1 MYSQKPP
8 KEWCE
13 FCEKILPFRHKCI
26 KCTTCKQ
33 KHPSSFDPNSKYFDS
48 CSYFCSYCCKSGHNS
63 SNYRVKL
70 KVPRCTKC
78 FQQGHKIE
86 DYGHSTADCKQKLF
100 CEYCDKKGHEKY
112 SCKTKCPYC
121 KDAGHHRADC
131 SRYCINCRKGGH
143 NIFNYRQIVKFAAYN
158 AILKCITIHI
168 AIIATKLVIKVLI
181 ANQIQF
187 SNIVVNEDT
196 MLPSN
201 PHNFF
206 RMLDYFFFFQQVYNI
221 VWSSSEKSSTLGE
234 ENISDEEC
242 KQINEV
248 AKYYKEDLH
257 FLGLQLWQNSI
268 KLSQICIIL
277 KDIRMMNK
285 LDNLQIDIRQ
295 NKIGKNGVES
305 LTNFI
310 KLQKNLKTLG
320 LSLNKNLIGEQGAQ
334 MIGYCLQDL
343 PQLESLEIFL
353 TDNVVGQDGF
363 SILMSGVENLEKLNR
378 FIMRAQNC
386 RIKDVGANSM
396 FYILSKKNIL
406 KELIINLDANSLTNA
421 IVEDFQ
427 QMMNNLQNNLNVFEL
442 SVCQNGLTTEG
453 IKSIMEYSIK
463 PQNLQRLRL
472 FLCFNINTSPQFFP
486 KELGLLTKLKIL
498 SLGFEQQ
505 YKIQQYIQLSFIS
518 QFRDMLIGDI
528 QAKEIFGA
536 ISQLENL
543 HTMIVHLGYQQKIL
557 FSFQKIIWFK
567 FRQNVISQK
576 SYTDFQKMILQLQ
589 YLTLFYIEFR
599 DNNIMIRK
607 HELNK
612 IKKYVYDKYANVLS
626 SIAYEKYIKQQL
638 LYKSDFS
645 HWDLSMG

>member
-1 MYSQKPP
+1 MEQLAQELKRKNIITTEIVQI
-8 KEWCE
+8 KED
-13 FCEKILPFRHKCI
+13 
-26 KCTTCKQ
+26 Q
-33 KHPSSFDPNSKYFDS
+33 N
-48 CSYFCSYCCKSGHNS
+48 
-63 SNYRVKL
+63 KL
-70 KVPRCTKC
+70 AFK
-78 FQQGHKIE
+78 
-86 DYGHSTADCKQKLF
+86 KL
-100 CEYCDKKGHEKY
+100 
-112 SCKTKCPYC
+112 
-121 KDAGHHRADC
+121 
-131 SRYCINCRKGGH
+131 
-143 NIFNYRQIVKFAAYN
+143 
-158 AILKCITIHI
+158 
-168 AIIATKLVIKVLI
+168 
-181 ANQIQF
+181 
-187 SNIVVNEDT
+187 
-196 MLPSN
+196 
-201 PHNFF
+201 
-206 RMLDYFFFFQQVYNI
+206 
-221 VWSSSEKSSTLGE
+221 E
-234 ENISDEEC
+234 ENISDDEC

-248 AKYYKEDLH
+248 AKYYKDDLH

-268 KLSQICIIL
+268 KLSQISMIL
-277 KDIRMMNK
+277 KDIGMMHQLN
-285 LDNLQIDIRQ
+285 NLQIDIRQ

-320 LSLNKNLIGEQGAQ
+320 LSLTKNLIGEQGAQ

-363 SILMSGVENLEKLNR
+363 SILMSGVENLEKLSR

-396 FYILSKKNIL
+396 FYILSKKNTL

-427 QMMNNLQNNLNVFEL
+427 QMMNNLQSNLNVFEL

-453 IKSIMEYSIK
+453 IKSIMEYAVK
-463 PQNLQRLRL
+463 PQNLERLRL

-486 KELGLLTKLKIL
+486 KELGLLSKLKIL
-498 SLGFEQQ
+498 SLGFE
-505 YKIQQYIQLSFIS
+505 
-518 QFRDMLIGDI
+518 DMLIGDI

-543 HTMIVHLGYQQKIL
+543 HTMIIHLG
-557 FSFQKIIWFK
+557 
-567 FRQNVISQK
+567 QNVISSK
-576 SYTDFQKMILQLQ
+576 SYLEFQKMILQLQ
-589 YLTLFYIEFR
+589 YLTLFYYEFR

-626 SIAYEKYIKQQL
+626 AIAYEKFIKQQL
-638 LYKSDFS
+638 IYKSDFS

>member
-1 MYSQKPP
+1 MESIIQELKKRNIITTEIVQV
-8 KEWCE
+8 KEDQNKLA
-13 FCEKILPFRHKCI
+13 FKKL
-26 KCTTCKQ
+26 Q
-33 KHPSSFDPNSKYFDS
+33 
-48 CSYFCSYCCKSGHNS
+48 NS
-63 SNYRVKL
+63 SL
-70 KVPRCTKC
+70 I
-78 FQQGHKIE
+78 F
-86 DYGHSTADCKQKLF
+86 
-100 CEYCDKKGHEKY
+100 Y
-112 SCKTKCPYC
+112 SY
-121 KDAGHHRADC
+121 
-131 SRYCINCRKGGH
+131 
-143 NIFNYRQIVKFAAYN
+143 QYN
-158 AILKCITIHI
+158 
-168 AIIATKLVIKVLI
+168 
-181 ANQIQF
+181 
-187 SNIVVNEDT
+187 
-196 MLPSN
+196 
-201 PHNFF
+201 F
-206 RMLDYFFFFQQVYNI
+206 R
-221 VWSSSEKSSTLGE
+221 E

-248 AKYYKEDLH
+248 AKYYKDDLH

-268 KLSQICIIL
+268 KLSQIGTIL
-277 KDIRMMNK
+277 KEIGMMNK

-320 LSLNKNLIGEQGAQ
+320 LSLTKNLIGEQGAQ

-363 SILMSGVENLEKLNR
+363 SILMSGVENLTKLNR

-396 FYILSKKNIL
+396 FYILSKKNTL

-427 QMMNNLQNNLNVFEL
+427 QMMNNLQSNLYVFEL

-463 PQNLQRLRL
+463 PQNLERLRL

-486 KELGLLTKLKIL
+486 KELGLLSNLKIL

-505 YKIQQYIQLSFIS
+505 YYVKKQKNIYIFYFI
-518 QFRDMLIGDI
+518 FRDMLIGDI

-543 HTMIVHLGYQQKIL
+543 HTMIIHLG
-557 FSFQKIIWFK
+557 
-567 FRQNVISQK
+567 
-576 SYTDFQKMILQLQ
+576 
-589 YLTLFYIEFR
+589 

-607 HELNK
+607 HEINK
-612 IKKYVYDKYANVLS
+612 IKKYVNDKYANVLS
-626 SIAYEKYIKQQL
+626 AIAYEKFIKQQL
-638 LYKSDFS
+638 IYKSDFS